1 VSHTAS
7 SDVISTAITSLFD
20 IAHPILSAP
29 MGDTAG
35 GKLAAAVSRAGAL
48 GMVGGGYA
56 YTAWLERELAD
67 VGDERVGIG
76 FITFALDERPDALRV
91 ALEAQPVAIQLSFGD
106 PRPHADAIHANGT
119 PLICGTQTIDDV
131 ERALEAGADVILAHG
146 RDAGGHGRPVR
157 GTMALIPSVVDR
169 AGDVPVVAAG
179 GIVDGRGLAAA
190 LMLGAAGVSMGTRF
204 FASAE
209 AIANQAERD
218 GLVASGGDDTTRTS
232 VFDVIRG
239 PAWPDGHDGRVVRNR
254 LVDMYEL
261 GGTDPAARERMAE
274 EFRAS
279 ASDDYSMRPLWAGE
293 GLDLIRDIPSAG
305 SIVEQIAAD
314 AAMRIRSAQGLLRGT

>member
-67 VGDERVGIG
+67 VDDERVGIG
-76 FITFALDERPDALRV
+76 FITFALDERPEALRV
-91 ALEAQPVAIQLSFGD
+91 ALDAHPVAIQLSFGD

-218 GLVASGGDDTTRTS
+218 GLVASVGDDTTRTS

-254 LVDMYEL
+254 LVNMYVL
-261 GGTDPAARERMAE
+261 GGRDPAARERMAE